1 MILVNKSLNID
12 IQRLGADPNGRFV
25 KIRIKNRM
33 DDNSLTLSCAYLEP
47 TGELED
53 INQIVFDSDIIA
65 GDFNEA
71 NTGLNKL
78 GVYHY
83 KGITIE
89 DEFKFNDRKI
99 FDHPII
105 FGKIKFGT
113 HLKKESDNITI
124 IDKQIIKYNE
134 KVLEQIAKGASQIE
148 KLKDPFKKIQT
159 KNYEQKIDLEK
170 FGEEYTKLKEEIK
183 TKNKEEWK
191 NRYQNLNA
199 ILTQNNLNDENWYK
213 INKILLSEQNKKFL
227 KNSEINEKIITDF
240 KNLYG
245 HDEGR
250 KFDINETLN
259 VIYQILKNLK
269 VNSHSFKNEKLYN
282 PKSKAYDFNGFSQ
295 RQIINLIKDDEYI
308 NQIDKFS
315 YILMLLSNNNS
326 IDKLIHQNIK
336 ILFIKKKVEA
346 D

>member
-1 MILVNKSLNID
+1 M
-12 IQRLGADPNGRFV
+12 
-25 KIRIKNRM
+25 
-33 DDNSLTLSCAYLEP
+33 
-47 TGELED
+47 
-53 INQIVFDSDIIA
+53 
-65 GDFNEA
+65 
-71 NTGLNKL
+71 
-78 GVYHY
+78 
-83 KGITIE
+83 
-89 DEFKFNDRKI
+89 
-99 FDHPII
+99 
-105 FGKIKFGT
+105 
-113 HLKKESDNITI
+113 
-124 IDKQIIKYNE
+124 
-134 KVLEQIAKGASQIE
+134 
-148 KLKDPFKKIQT
+148 
-159 KNYEQKIDLEK
+159 EK

-191 NRYQNLNA
+191 KRYQNLNT

-227 KNSEINEKIITDF
+227 KNNEINEKIITDF

-245 HDEGR
+245 YDEGR

-259 VIYQILKNLK
+259 IIYQILKNLK

-295 RQIINLIKDDEYI
+295 RQIINLINEDEYI
-308 NQIDKFS
+308 NQIYKFS